1 MSHHAAWDAS
11 KGMADPPRSDKHT
24 PAERARAWFD
34 AAMEQDRPAE
44 FLGQHAAEDPP
55 AIDRAR
61 RLIEAASAEADDEL
75 RPVLDLDDLFE
86 DAARSARLLD
96 DGARITTPAGP
107 GVVEAL
113 LGDEDARR
121 VAEVYR
127 VRLEG
132 GGACALKVL
141 RASTPDLRARFR
153 REAAALARLEHPGIA
168 RLLSAGVVH
177 LASGERLPAIAMQ
190 LIEGEHLDAWARGR
204 PLSDIASAVAFAARA
219 VHYAHLRGV
228 LHRDIKPANIVV
240 DQAGRPMLLD
250 LGVARL
256 IEGAPDDN
264 KATLTGAGHAV
275 GTPQYM
281 APEQLTPTTRPVDL
295 RCDVYAL
302 GLVLHELI
310 TGEPMVD
317 VAGLSQAEALERK
330 LAATAPPPRGLS
342 VRDQLL
348 TVARCAASPDPDS
361 RHDSANAFADDVDRA
376 LHGRPLLVRPPGR
389 ARRALLFVRRNWVP
403 LLLVLTLALAL
414 ATIAGMRWTSQ
425 REIRLERDRAEA
437 RFDETR
443 AFARWVIFE
452 LGSDLAMLPGS
463 TALRSELIGH
473 ASDTLD
479 RLAADPIADDGLLL
493 ELAEAYTRLSEIQVH
508 EVGDMKG
515 SVRPLDRAA
524 TLLERLDDPG
534 TPLAEMLDV
543 YLRFRWFF
551 DVNRDHPRSALDKS
565 ANGFR
570 PILERMVALEP
581 AAAGDARYWR
591 WRSMM
596 HWFFARRLQDDGA
609 APDAVVLEVQQR
621 AIEDAQRAVELD
633 RGDPLA
639 RAELASAWFFRAYA
653 IAEGDPYTPEDLSK
667 AVLDA
672 LSFAQALDD
681 EGHPRGGYFVSRCL
695 QLMADAHARQAQWA
709 ACLEAAEATIRAA
722 DRSAHL
728 LPNHILVVRNAEVCR
743 IRLAANIR
751 DAGPDIPTPI
761 VEAALAWGEEA
772 MAMLQARRARGWLG
786 PVEDGRYD
794 DLYAQVIEDLRARLA
809 AQVPEPAQPDT
820 QR

>member
-44 FLGQHAAEDPP
+44 FLRQHAAEDPP
-55 AIDRAR
+55 AIERAR

-132 GGACALKVL
+132 GGLCALKVL

-425 REIRLERDRAEA
+425 RELRLERDRAEA

-443 AFARWVIFE
+443 TFARWVIF
-452 LGSDLAMLPGS
+452 DLADALWRVPG
-463 TALRSELIGH
+463 TTELRSGIVSR

-479 RLAADPIADDGLLL
+479 KLAADPIADDALLL
-493 ELAEAYTRLSEIQVH
+493 ELAEAYIRLSEITAH
-508 EVGDMKG
+508 EVGDFSG
-515 SVRPLDRAA
+515 STRPLRRAREMLDR
-524 TLLERLDDPG
+524 LERPG
-534 TPLAEMLDV
+534 IPAASVLDV
-543 YLRFRWFF
+543 YLRHRWYL
-551 DVNRDHPRSALDKS
+551 DVSGEGAVDHTARAYRPLLD
-565 ANGFR
+565 
-570 PILERMVALEP
+570 RMIQLEP
-581 AAAGDARYWR
+581 IASADSRYWR
-591 WRSMM
+591 WRAEM
-596 HWFFARRLQDDGA
+596 HWYYARRLKVEGA
-609 APDAVVLEVQQR
+609 EDARVLELQQQ
-621 AIEDAQRAVELD
+621 AIDDAENALR
-633 RGDPLA
+633 LA
-639 RAELASAWFFRAYA
+639 PADLLAQAEVARAWFFRAYA
-653 IAEGDPYTPEDLSK
+653 FGESSTHTPAEFARAADEALQRAQDLRGS
-667 AVLDA
+667 
-672 LSFAQALDD
+672 
-681 EGHPRGGYFVSRCL
+681 GHPDADKWMSKTMELIASSRARLGAWPEFV
-695 QLMADAHARQAQWA
+695 DWA
-709 ACLEAAEATIRAA
+709 ARCLEAADGDARA
-722 DRSAHL
+722 RSDT
-728 LPNHILVVRNAEVCR
+728 ILVVRNAEICR
-743 IRLAANIR
+743 IRLAASVR
-751 DAGPDIPTPI
+751 DAGPDAPTPI
-761 VEAALAWGEEA
+761 VETALTWALDARSMFE
-772 MAMLQARRARGWLG
+772 ARRVRNWVG

-794 DLYAQVIEDLRARLA
+794 DLYAQVIEDLRARLT

-820 QR
+820 HR